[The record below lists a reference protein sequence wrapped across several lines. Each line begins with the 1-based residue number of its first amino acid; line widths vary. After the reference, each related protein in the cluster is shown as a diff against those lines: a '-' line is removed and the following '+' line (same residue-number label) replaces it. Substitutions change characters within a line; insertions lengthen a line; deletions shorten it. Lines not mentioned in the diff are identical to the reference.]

1 MAINYRSSDEIEL
14 LRTANRIV
22 VAAHRRLEEILA
34 PGVNTI
40 KLDRA
45 AEEVIRDLGGRPS
58 FKGYRGFPNTL
69 CVAIN
74 DQVVHGIP
82 DKRELRDGDIVGLDL
97 GVEYK
102 GYYGDAAQTLPVG
115 EVSEKA
121 SRLMRVSR
129 EALWKGIEAIR
140 PGGRLSDISHA
151 IQTHAEAAGYSVVR
165 AFVGHGI
172 GSSPH
177 EDPQV
182 PNFGRPGRGPALR
195 KGMVLAIEPMV
206 NEGGSDVEILEDKW
220 TVRTVDGSLSAHFEH
235 SVAVTDDGRD
245 VLSVFD

>member
-14 LRTANRIV
+14 LRAANRIV
-22 VAAHRRLEEILA
+22 VAAHRRLEEMLA
-34 PGVNTI
+34 PGVATI
-40 KLDRA
+40 KLDKA

-102 GYYGDAAQTLPVG
+102 GYYGDSAQTLPVG
-115 EVSEKA
+115 EVSEEA
-121 SRLMRVSR
+121 ARLMRVTR
-129 EALWKGIEAIR
+129 EALWKGIEAVR

-182 PNFGRPGRGPALR
+182 PNFGRPGRGPVLR
-195 KGMVLAIEPMV
+195 EGMILAIEPMV
-206 NEGGSDVEILEDKW
+206 NGGGSGVEVLRDGW

-235 SVAVTDDGRD
+235 SVAVTASGSD
-245 VLSVFD
+245 VLSDFG